1 MKKELIVCIFDKF
14 GMRATAQDAVTFIFQ
29 TGLVSPTAMRNWQ
42 IQQLFNKLSAADPKR
57 TKKDIIQ
64 EISVNDDLGR
74 PSESTVRNAVGVE

>member
-1 MKKELIVCIFDKF
+1 MKKELIGHIFDKF